1 MSEECSLK
9 PGDASIA
16 MSKKTSRIVAPPR
29 AVVLSP
35 VALLVAV
42 SLLAGCAVQ
51 GISEERGVDA
61 ADTGWP
67 MFNGGYS
74 AERFSPLK
82 QIDTTNVASQ
92 QEVARFNIPETLSFQ
107 SNPVVIGDTMYVTT
121 LNSTYAIDARTG
133 AQRWARSHDPKNPGP
148 GRLGRGVGYANGRV
162 FRGLADGHL
171 LAMDARTGDVIWD
184 VVGADSKAG
193 EFYTAAPVVWEGRVI
208 IGNAGSDYGA
218 IGHIR
223 AFDANDG
230 RRLWSFDTVASTG
243 DAARTWPDD
252 PGKVKAGGGTYSSYA
267 VDPQAGL
274 VYSPVGNPGPDFV
287 RDYRKGDNLYTSSVV
302 VLDARTGELKGY
314 QQLVKNDF
322 HDWDVAASPI
332 LITSKAGRKMVAVAG
347 KNGYLYGLSR
357 DLHDVYF
364 KTQVTRVENAD
375 APLTQEGTRFL
386 PGTQGGTNW
395 YGSSYSPPL
404 NALFVPT
411 IDWATT
417 LKLGGPESLKHDPPQ
432 PFIGSANGFGEQDP
446 KDQRFGHISAVDA
459 DSGKVLWRYDTDTSM
474 VASVT
479 PTAGGVVLT
488 GDTHG
493 NFLAFDAANGNVLL
507 KKALGDPIGGG
518 IVTYQLGGIQY
529 VAVAGG
535 MKNPVVQTES
545 GPAWVA
551 ILALP
556 AQTRP

>member
-51 GISEERGVDA
+51 GITQERGA
-61 ADTGWP
+61 NAPDTDWP

-82 QIDTTNVASQ
+82 QIDATNVASL

-107 SNPVVIGDTMYVTT
+107 SGPVVIGDTMYVTT

-133 AQRWARSHDPKNPGP
+133 AQRWARSHDLKNPGP

-184 VVGADSKAG
+184 VIGADSKAG

-252 PGKVKAGGGTYSSYA
+252 PAKVKAGGGTYSSYA

-347 KNGYLYGLSR
+347 KNGFLYGLSR

-493 NFLAFDAANGNVLL
+493 NLLAFDAANGNVLL